1 MTTPH
6 PDDTTSLPWAQTHT
20 LPYAAP
26 GDPVAAE
33 PAVAEPEVAGTVTEA
48 APASASA
55 QPLAGTDADLAGSP
69 LTPGTAPALNPPTWS
84 GRKTAVAAALA
95 IGFSSMG
102 AMAAAAV
109 LPAGTTQGGGQVQQG
124 GFGPGGR
131 LPGGFTPQG
140 AQPGTQQGA
149 PGTQLPQAPSD
160 PNASRT

>member
-26 GDPVAAE
+26 CDPVAAE

-102 AMAAAAV
+102 AVAAAAV

>member
-26 GDPVAAE
+26 CDPVAAE
-33 PAVAEPEVAGTVTEA
+33 PAVAGTVTEA

-102 AMAAAAV
+102 AVAAAAV

>member
-20 LPYAAP
+20 LPYAAA
-26 GDPVAAE
+26 GDLVAAA
-33 PAVAEPEVAGTVTEA
+33 PAVAGTVTEA

-102 AMAAAAV
+102 AVAAAAV

-140 AQPGTQQGA
+140 AQPGTQQGG